1 MVILLWTFYVECLL
15 KVSYISYIWVTQ
27 IYYQVCIFQPEIIER
42 ETNETADYYRN
53 LSSIF

>member
-27 IYYQVCIFQPEIIER
+27 IYYQVCIFQTETIER